1 MRITDNMVMNNM
13 LLNTMRNRQR
23 LDKLNQQYSTLKK
36 IQVPS
41 DNPIIAAR
49 ALRFRTNVSEIAQ
62 YKVNVHDGI
71 SWMSV
76 SEQALYNTRSIL
88 DDMRERCIQGGGAL
102 ETEDRNA
109 IASELKQLRQQ
120 LTTEANV
127 NYGGR
132 YVFSGYKTDEKYIFD
147 KKQENVKYEIT
158 EKFTGEDIKAMK
170 VDMDTTVHRYRL
182 GYDKLM
188 PSGGISIYTK
198 DPGDPDNLVVA
209 KTLTLREVTLM
220 EGKFVDSADP
230 VNADGSP
237 KEISF
242 GTDEAFINKETGEI
256 FFNMEDTDFT
266 DLLNNDDLAHIS
278 FTYEKDNFTSGDINP
293 IHVYDCTKTTYNADG
308 TVADSQTYTSIN
320 ETLDYSIGIGN
331 KININTLGKNFLSND
346 LLRDVDELI
355 AHIENFDPESI
366 DRQPQGIPLSDRFN
380 AMVGK
385 LDKYMET
392 LSREHSD
399 VGSRMKRLELTKNR
413 ISEDEANFKAL
424 MSENEDVDLA
434 EIIMLFNNQEML
446 YQASLMAGSK
456 VIQPSLVDF
465 IR

>member
-182 GYDKLM
+182 GYDGLNDTPITITPPFTVVDVTM
-188 PSGGISIYTK
+188 K
-198 DPGDPDNLVVA
+198 D
-209 KTLTLREVTLM
+209 
-220 EGKFVDSADP
+220 GKFVDLRILEGEA
-230 VNADGSP
+230 A
-237 KEISF
+237 
-242 GTDEAFINKETGEI
+242 GTVFYNKETGEL
-256 FFNMEDTDFT
+256 FFRSDDIASMENIT
-266 DLLNNDDLAHIS
+266 

-293 IHVYDCTKTTYNADG
+293 IHVYDCTKT